1 MNLFETEQSRR
12 MNALEKA
19 VDSIRDKYGVD
30 SIKRASFLEKDRV
43 VDHTVSK
50 KKHLKQKGEPY
61 QPRDRYLLTLHPQ
74 NPNQSFF

>member
-12 MNALEKA
+12 MNTLEKA

-61 QPRDRYLLTLHPQ
+61 QP
-74 NPNQSFF
+74 